1 MLHCLVIL
9 LVVKLW
15 WHSPGSTNQRT
26 GFLLIWTNE
35 SASLWSRLKY
45 VEARQLQTMVVWF
58 SGRFYLPR
66 CSSWDVS
73 NMKCWVF
80 LTRSAEE
87 EAGLISP
94 ASQIHFNFRRKKN
107 KNPPRWSEE
116 WSSLT
121 VRLSCRQWRGKLEV
135 MTVEKDRAGNSGDRR
150 NYVTR
155 KTPSNLPNVKS
166 DIDFKKYLLRFWCW
180 QLPCLEVNS
189 SHSVR
194 LDSVEWSVVMLSKY
208 LDCRQ
213 ADLYLFKTG
222 TG

>member
-1 MLHCLVIL
+1 MSPTWNVEFFWPGQLRRRLASFPRLLKFTSIL
-9 LVVKLW
+9 E
-15 WHSPGSTNQRT
+15 G
-26 GFLLIWTNE
+26 
-35 SASLWSRLKY
+35 
-45 VEARQLQTMVVWF
+45 
-58 SGRFYLPR
+58 
-66 CSSWDVS
+66 
-73 NMKCWVF
+73 
-80 LTRSAEE
+80 
-87 EAGLISP
+87 
-94 ASQIHFNFRRKKN
+94 KKN